1 MELELAAAARFL
13 LCRQPRQQLE
23 QDYSAKTMP
32 FRLKTYSCKTMLKQS
47 VTLML
52 LLCAGLLAQAQTGN
66 LRSGSATFAMP
77 PPPEPF
83 SIERLLVGGSVG
95 ASLGNV
101 IFVDVSPALA
111 YRVTDLMR
119 IGAGFTYRYINDRRF
134 TIPYKQ
140 SVLGWRAFVQHDL
153 FFGFFAHVEYE
164 NLTARFSEGG
174 TPTFNGRFPT
184 ALLGGGY
191 SMSVG
196 DKSVAQ
202 IQVLYPVTLNPGFS
216 LYSTPV
222 DIRIGFLFGL

>member
-1 MELELAAAARFL
+1 
-13 LCRQPRQQLE
+13 
-23 QDYSAKTMP
+23 
-32 FRLKTYSCKTMLKQS
+32 MLKHS
-47 VTLML
+47 ITLML
-52 LLCAGLLAQAQTGN
+52 LCCASLLTQAQQGDM
-66 LRSGSATFAMP
+66 RSGSATFELP
-77 PPPEPF
+77 PPPDPF

-101 IFVDVSPALA
+101 VFVDVSPALG

-119 IGAGFTYRYINDRRF
+119 LGAGFTYRYINDRRF

-140 SVLGWRAFVQHDL
+140 SVLGWRAWAQHDL

-191 SMSVG
+191 SMSMG
-196 DKSVAQ
+196 NRSVAQ
-202 IQVLYPVTLNPGFS
+202 IQVLYPVSLNPGFS
-216 LYSTPV
+216 LYTAPV
-222 DIRIGFLFGL
+222 DIRVGFLFGL